1 MVLRDECVSTN
12 STCHW
17 VRLLQQLCLVSCA
30 TRIAES
36 LKLNTTVT
44 TIDFGCECASPT
56 AIESS
61 IVHVRVA
68 APGSDGGA
76 NSIGDAGASAL
87 AEALKVNTLL
97 ASIGFGGGER
107 RIRAH
112 GRP

>member
-1 MVLRDECVSTN
+1 MSVPP
-12 STCHW
+12 
-17 VRLLQQLCLVSCA
+17 
-30 TRIAES
+30 
-36 LKLNTTVT
+36 TV
-44 TIDFGCECASPT
+44 
-56 AIESS
+56 ESS
-61 IVHVRVA
+61 IVHVRV